1 MTQDTE
7 VSDATVSRILHFVV
21 AVKGELRCRPAM
33 VVEDFGGRSNTVN
46 LQVFTDGTNDGPYG
60 TDDHGHKSEHRHEHE
75 HSISKANLP
84 LSLRWE
90 TSVLMNN
97 LVRAQGT
104 WHWPRLCKSLNESA
118 EPYRD
123 STGQLVYHNHSEGLK
138 DERNCIAC
146 IRIKNEQEATSTRR
160 KP

>member
-46 LQVFTDGTNDGPYG
+46 LQVFTDGSNDGPYG
-60 TDDHGHKSEHRHEHE
+60 TDDHQHRLSPGSLPDSTAHV
-75 HSISKANLP
+75 NLP

-146 IRIKNEQEATSTRR
+146 VRIKNEQEATSTRR

>member
-46 LQVFTDGTNDGPYG
+46 LQVFTDGSNDGPYG
-60 TDDHGHKSEHRHEHE
+60 TDDHGHGHHD
-75 HSISKANLP
+75 KANLP

-104 WHWPRLCKSLNESA
+104 WHWPRLCKTLNESA
-118 EPYRD
+118 EPYKD
-123 STGQLVYHNHSEGLK
+123 STGQLVYHNHSEGLV

-146 IRIKNEQEATSTRR
+146 VRIKNEQEATSTRR